1 MQEQL
6 MKDQVKKRNDI
17 FVLEAQ
23 YKEAKQENDNN
34 IEAREKLL
42 EEAVNRL
49 KNALKENDLQK
60 IKIAHGLLEGAQ
72 AMKENLDNSQAESL
86 RKKLEK
92 RKTTL
97 ITSFFK
103 KTRIES
109 GDTNS
114 DTHVPDNSV

>member
-1 MQEQL
+1 
-6 MKDQVKKRNDI
+6 
-17 FVLEAQ
+17 
-23 YKEAKQENDNN
+23 
-34 IEAREKLL
+34 
-42 EEAVNRL
+42 
-49 KNALKENDLQK
+49 
-60 IKIAHGLLEGAQ
+60 
-72 AMKENLDNSQAESL
+72 MKENLNNSQAEPL